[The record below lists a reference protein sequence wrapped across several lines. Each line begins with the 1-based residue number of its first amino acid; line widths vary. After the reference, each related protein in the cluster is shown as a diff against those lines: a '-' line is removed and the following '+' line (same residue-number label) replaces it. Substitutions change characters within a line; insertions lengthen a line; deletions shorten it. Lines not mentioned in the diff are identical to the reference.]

1 MGWGKKKLW
10 GMMETF
16 CNLITWVYKFVKI
29 HPNVYLKWVRFC
41 VYTSIKLIFI
51 SIENLSN
58 HNKTTLKFCSCLSCL
73 HSFAYLCMTEIR
85 MHIMTLN
92 LAFFI

>member
-1 MGWGKKKLW
+1 MRWGKETLGND
-10 GMMETF
+10 GMF

-29 HPNVYLKWVRFC
+29 HPKVYLKWVRFC

-51 SIENLSN
+51 STEDLSN

-73 HSFAYLCMTEIR
+73 HSLAYLCVTEIR
-85 MHIMTLN
+85 THITTLN